1 MEASS
6 RLGVVRMTVMSI
18 NDMTLTVIN
27 LTKQEATT
35 KYAENYKIRVKIDG
49 KFYVGHLELSE

>member
-1 MEASS
+1 
-6 RLGVVRMTVMSI
+6 
-18 NDMTLTVIN
+18 MTLTVIN

-49 KFYVGHLELSE
+49 DGGNEGKYYVAHLELSE

>member
-1 MEASS
+1 
-6 RLGVVRMTVMSI
+6 MTVMSI

-49 KFYVGHLELSE
+49 KFYVGHLEMSE